1 MARAVVCGPGRLVG
15 AIGNHWGN
23 EIIPNH
29 TCTYVCKSVYSEHCA
44 EDEED
49 AAARLAS
56 WGGGETVPCFVSD
69 AGHVRLARGA
79 GLDVDQP
86 DRWISEIEIVMC
98 IPVLLRVY
106 IFTPR
111 IGLAN
116 VTMYSKMAMQL
127 LVHNLMLH

>member
-1 MARAVVCGPGRLVG
+1 MLCLGRGAR
-15 AIGNHWGN
+15 
-23 EIIPNH
+23 E
-29 TCTYVCKSVYSEHCA
+29 
-44 EDEED
+44 
-49 AAARLAS
+49 AS
-56 WGGGETVPCFVSD
+56 S
-69 AGHVRLARGA
+69 GA